1 MTRTFFRPF
10 LATAASAL
18 VLAACYSAD
27 APSETAEYEAV
38 EDAAA
43 ETDTAMSEMDIDTSA
58 DANVDRDAEGGE
70 VELDSNAITDIAAG
84 DARFSTLV
92 TALQAA
98 NLTDTLDNTNVEY
111 TVFAPTN
118 EAFNNLP
125 EGALVD
131 LLQPEQQQQLQTV
144 LTYHVVP
151 GKVMATDLA
160 EAIRQNGGSYTIDTV
175 VEEDLTATIEEG
187 MVVLTDTAGNT
198 ARVIDTDIEA
208 SNGVIHV
215 IDTVVLPNS

>member
-18 VLAACYSAD
+18 VLAACNSAD

-43 ETDTAMSEMDIDTSA
+43 ETDTAMSDMDSDTGA
-58 DANVDRDAEGGE
+58 DANVDRDADGGE
-70 VELDSNAITDIAAG
+70 VELDGNAITDIAAG

-118 EAFNNLP
+118 QAFTNLP
-125 EGALVD
+125 EGVLVD
-131 LLQPEQQQQLQTV
+131 LLQPEKQQQLQTV
-144 LTYHVVP
+144 LTYYVVP
-151 GKVMATDLA
+151 GKLMAADLA
-160 EAIRQNGGSYTIDTV
+160 EAIRQNGGSLSVDTV
-175 VEEDLTATIEEG
+175 VEEDLMATIEDG